1 MADIID
7 FKPNVPI
14 VTRQTYIEAVLDLG
28 RNDGLAMNL
37 PAILDAA
44 RASAWREV
52 NRIAGECCEHCWDA
66 SEQEHFPIV
75 DTVDPCVRPDLVDA
89 AALVVACDRLLADVA
104 PKPRT
109 AP

>member
-14 VTRQTYIEAVLDLG
+14 VTRQTFIEAVLALG
-28 RNDGLAMNL
+28 RAEGLVMNL
-37 PAILDAA
+37 PGLVDAA

-52 NRIAGECCEHCWDA
+52 NRIAESCCRLGWDPA
-66 SEQEHFPIV
+66 EQEHFPLV

-89 AALVVACDRLLADVA
+89 AALVVACDRMLADLA
-104 PKPRT
+104 PQLRVSP
-109 AP
+109 

>member
-1 MADIID
+1 MGD
-7 FKPNVPI
+7 I
-14 VTRQTYIEAVLDLG
+14 VTFKSGPPAITRQDFIESVLALG
-28 RNDGLAMNL
+28 RAEGLVMNL
-37 PAILDAA
+37 PGLVDAA

-52 NRIAGECCEHCWDA
+52 NRIAESFCRLGWDPA
-66 SEQEHFPIV
+66 EQEHFPLV

-89 AALVVACDRLLADVA
+89 AALVVACDRLLADLA

>member
-14 VTRQTYIEAVLDLG
+14 VTRQTFIEAVLALG
-28 RNDGLAMNL
+28 RTDGLVMNL
-37 PAILDAA
+37 PTLLDAA

-52 NRIAGECCEHCWDA
+52 NRIAEACCNLAWDPA
-66 SEQEHFPIV
+66 EQEHFPIV
-75 DTVDPCVRPDLVDA
+75 STVDPAVRQDLVDA